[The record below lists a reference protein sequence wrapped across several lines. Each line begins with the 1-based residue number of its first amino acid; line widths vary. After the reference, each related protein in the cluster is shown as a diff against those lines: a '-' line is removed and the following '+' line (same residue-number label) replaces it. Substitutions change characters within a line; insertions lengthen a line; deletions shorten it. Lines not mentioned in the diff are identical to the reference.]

1 MMGVYLAWLQD
12 WLSLLLRWSHFI
24 VGIAWIGASF
34 YFNWLE
40 NQLERRFGAD
50 EPLAGDLWA
59 VHGGGFYYLQ
69 KFRVAPEKLPQRLH
83 WFKWEAYFTWL
94 TGLALLVTVYYWS
107 PTLFLLK
114 PGVTS
119 VGPGM
124 AIGIGLGSLILSW
137 IVYNALCN
145 SPLKQRPVILS
156 LAILLYFTL
165 LAVLLYEVFSG
176 RAAYIH
182 IGAAIGSVMVANV
195 AHVIIPAQKE
205 LVAALA
211 EQRQPGAAFGRNALL
226 RSRHNNYLTLP
237 VLFLMIS
244 SHYPATYGNPRG
256 WIFLLVFSIAAI
268 GIRHWFNIRH
278 LPKTDPAHN
287 RWVLPLSLL
296 LMLALMVSTLP
307 RQPAKPVAGPASIPA
322 ENTADNTAGR
332 PAESLPADG
341 VAELATVPQLADI
354 QPLIEQHCV
363 NCHAEKPSFVGFYAP
378 PLGVMLETPEQIEQ
392 QAQRIYQVVAVTR
405 TMPLGNM
412 QDMTEEQRQLIARW
426 YAGLSDLSKRQKE

>member
-1 MMGVYLAWLQD
+1 MDAVYLAWLQD

-40 NQLERRFGAD
+40 NQLERRFGPD
-50 EPLAGDLWA
+50 DPLAGDLWA

-69 KFRVAPEKLPQRLH
+69 KFRVAPETLPRKLH
-83 WFKWEAYFTWL
+83 WFKFEAYFTWL

-107 PTLFLLK
+107 PSLFLLK
-114 PGVTS
+114 PGVES
-119 VGPGM
+119 IGPAL

-137 IVYNALCN
+137 IVYNTFCN
-145 SPLKQRPVILS
+145 SPLKQKPILLS
-156 LAILLYFTL
+156 LLILGYFTLLAILLY
-165 LAVLLYEVFSG
+165 EVFNG

-182 IGAAIGSVMVANV
+182 VGAAIGSVMVANV

-205 LVAALA
+205 LVAALT
-211 EQRQPGAAFGRNALL
+211 ENRQPDGARAANALL

-237 VLFLMIS
+237 VLFIMIS
-244 SHYPATYGNPRG
+244 SHYPATYGSPRG
-256 WIFLLVFSIAAI
+256 WIFLLVFSVAAI

-278 LPKTDPAHN
+278 LPKNAPGYN

-296 LMLALMVSTLP
+296 LMLGLIVSTLP
-307 RQPAKPVAGPASIPA
+307 RPTVKITRSSSPGSEAGSA
-322 ENTADNTAGR
+322 TAA
-332 PAESLPADG
+332 
-341 VAELATVPQLADI
+341 PQLADI

-363 NCHAEKPSFVGFYAP
+363 NCHAEKPSFTGFYAP
-378 PLGVMLETPEQIEQ
+378 PLGVVLETPEQIEQ

-405 TMPLGNM
+405 TMPLANM
-412 QDMTEEQRQLIARW
+412 QGMTEEQRELIARW
-426 YAGLSDLSKRQKE
+426 YAGLGDLGSE

>member
-1 MMGVYLAWLQD
+1 MDAAYLAWVQD

-40 NQLERRFGAD
+40 NQLERRFGPD
-50 EPLAGDLWA
+50 DPLAGDLWA

-69 KFRVAPEKLPQRLH
+69 KFRLAPDTLPRRLH
-83 WFKWEAYFTWL
+83 WFKFEAYFTWL
-94 TGLALLVTVYYWS
+94 TGLALLATVYYWS
-107 PTLFLLK
+107 PSLFLLK
-114 PGVTS
+114 SGVAS
-119 VGPGM
+119 VGPAL
-124 AIGIGLGSLILSW
+124 AISIGLGSLFISW

-145 SPLKQRPVILS
+145 SPLKQQPMVLS

-165 LAVLLYEVFSG
+165 LAVLLYEVFNG

-182 IGAAIGSVMVANV
+182 VGAAIGSVMVANV

-205 LVAALA
+205 LVAALTDK
-211 EQRQPGAAFGRNALL
+211 RQPDGARATNALL

-237 VLFLMIS
+237 VLFIMIS
-244 SHYPATYGNPRG
+244 SHYPATYGSPQG
-256 WIFLLVFSIAAI
+256 WMFLLVFSIAAI

-278 LPKTDPAHN
+278 LPKNAPGHN

-296 LMLALMVSTLP
+296 LMLGLIVSTLP
-307 RQPAKPVAGPASIPA
+307 R
-322 ENTADNTAGR
+322 
-332 PAESLPADG
+332 PADKIIDSHSASG
-341 VAELATVPQLADI
+341 GAGSGSATATPQLADI

-363 NCHAEKPSFVGFYAP
+363 NCHAEKPSFTGFYAP
-378 PLGVMLETPEQIEQ
+378 PLGVLLETPEQIEL

-412 QDMTEEQRQLIARW
+412 QGMTEEQRHLIARW
-426 YAGLSDLSKRQKE
+426 YAGLGEPEAKQMP